1 MTVHSGIDLIRI
13 ERIRQAI
20 ERLGRPFLD
29 RIWTVE
35 ELADCLPADGALSA
49 GACASLAAR
58 FAAKEAVA
66 KALGT
71 GIGPDGIRWQNIA
84 VQRAASGQPMVILT
98 GPAKLRYVA
107 IGGSSISISLAHEGG
122 LAIAQC
128 VLLCR
133 GEL

>member
-1 MTVHSGIDLIRI
+1 MNIRCGIDVIRTD
-13 ERIRQAI
+13 RIRRAVD
-20 ERLGRPFLD
+20 RLGQPFLD
-29 RIWTVE
+29 RIWTAE
-35 ELADCLPADGALSA
+35 EQAYCRTAIHPLSGAS
-49 GACASLAAR
+49 CASLAAR

-71 GIGPDGIRWQNIA
+71 GIGRGIGWTDI
-84 VQRAASGQPMVILT
+84 VVYAAPAEPPQVLLSGQ
-98 GPAKLRYVA
+98 AKARYQLL
-107 IGGSSISISLAHEGG
+107 GGSSISISLAHEGG